1 MKDIAFFFL
10 PGGIILSIFLLS
22 GVAMLQSLAI
32 SLQKKSINFQIQS
45 HKINIS
51 ISSIISLY
59 SLLRLSYT
67 ILELNKYNNE
77 KVNFENINSLNLN
90 RSYLKKMRLQRNFWI
105 LLLCS
110 ITWIFYIRF
119 TYLLKYYREKVKK
132 SDQEFEKI
140 LEGKK
145 FRDKKLEN
153 KEELENKDELKS
165 ENEVLTNED
174 ESNEE
179 KEENVD
185 DKVKSSILV
194 DKNKKKVELRQ
205 RR

>member
-10 PGGIILSIFLLS
+10 PTGILLSILLLS

-32 SLQKKSINFQIQS
+32 SLHKKSINFQIYD

-59 SLLRLSYT
+59 SLLRLSCT
-67 ILELNKYNNE
+67 ILELNKYDNE
-77 KVNFENINSLNLN
+77 KINFENINSLNLN

-132 SDQEFEKI
+132 SDQEYEKI
-140 LEGKK
+140 LEGK
-145 FRDKKLEN
+145 FRDG
-153 KEELENKDELKS
+153 ELENRELKHTD
-165 ENEVLTNED
+165 EIKGEDKVLTKKN
-174 ESNEE
+174 ESNEAE
-179 KEENVD
+179 EENKS
-185 DKVKSSILV
+185 DKVESSILT
-194 DKNKKKVELRQ
+194 DKNKKKAELRQ